1 MGEDLHHCAKSPL
14 TSKWEKNCRF
24 LRESLMLGKRGSS
37 NMVNILNSVCSLRDY
52 CVTLSVFLDE
62 QHHLSAESPHSSEWE
77 KHCSSV
83 REAVVLQARGPFTLL
98 CMVNRVSIRKERFLT
113 VSIFKGEERQL
124 CAKQPLSSE
133 WRNTVAFLRT
143 Q

>member
-1 MGEDLHHCAKSPL
+1 
-14 TSKWEKNCRF
+14 
-24 LRESLMLGKRGSS
+24 
-37 NMVNILNSVCSLRDY
+37 MVNILNSVCSLRDY